1 MCVRVSRCVNI
12 YVRGMSYIL
21 YEISLSFSAWNV
33 SIAFPPSRAFTFRR
47 NVSNKLIYIY
57 IYMYVYVYIYIYTRT
72 RNHFA
77 QKWTGNVRVYTIAIR
92 RDSPNR
98 SPDFSVLLEFR
109 FLGVLFVHLDY
120 YLICS

>member
-1 MCVRVSRCVNI
+1 
-12 YVRGMSYIL
+12 
-21 YEISLSFSAWNV
+21 
-33 SIAFPPSRAFTFRR
+33 
-47 NVSNKLIYIY
+47 
-57 IYMYVYVYIYIYTRT
+57 MYVYVYIYIYIYTRT

-109 FLGVLFVHLDY
+109 FFGVLFVHLDY